1 MPKYFTVDEANR
13 SLTLVRRIV
22 TDISAAHQERMKRI
36 VEYEKLEA
44 HPEGKEERSR
54 KLGRELR
61 ELTDVIVGYAEELEE
76 IGIQFKGFEP
86 GLVDFP
92 AMLDG
97 RPILLC
103 WKLGEEK
110 VEYWHEIEAGYAG
123 RQRLPE
129 HLVRGSVGGE

>member
-1 MPKYFTVDEANR
+1 MPKYFTVDEADR
-13 SLTLVRRIV
+13 SLALVRRIV

-36 VEYEKLEA
+36 VEYEQLEA

-54 KLGRELR
+54 KLGKELR
-61 ELTDVIVGYAEELEE
+61 ELTDVIVGYVEELEE
-76 IGIQFKGFEP
+76 IGVQFKGFEP

-92 AMLDG
+92 ALLDG

-110 VEYWHEIEAGYAG
+110 VEYWHEVEAGYAG

-129 HLVRGSVGGE
+129 HLVRASDDG